1 MDMEQEDLE
10 EKEAEKKAKKSRK
23 RKLWIVGGFLFSSFS
38 LILIGC
44 IVVGLVL
51 FMVLDGEKKEPVS
64 GGGPLTGNTICRPG
78 DKQLTAADLDPH
90 LGGVFTSKGQAF
102 IDAGTQNNID
112 PVLLTAIALLETGN
126 GSSNAV
132 KKYNNPG
139 GLMNPASTNM
149 TGFIQFGTLEEGING
164 MARNLYKN
172 YIGMGITTIEA
183 IGAKYAP
190 PGAAND
196 PHGTNGLWPTLVT
209 KFAQQLGGLTFNC
222 TPADSGSVGSVG
234 DPSSSGFVLPI
245 PGNPIVTSPYGPRW
259 GTIHKGIDYGCTRG
273 QTPIGAAKAGRVG
286 LAQFGAGGSGF
297 GGYGNLVVLEHEGG
311 LWTLYG
317 HMDALSVQQGQMVQ
331 AGQQLGVC
339 GATGQV
345 TGPHLHFEIKTAFMY
360 GQVDP
365 APYMPK

>member
-1 MDMEQEDLE
+1 MKKMVFMFIGLPILVMFAFAFFFIAILQEP
-10 EKEAEKKAKKSRK
+10 KPPAT
-23 RKLWIVGGFLFSSFS
+23 GGDAPL
-38 LILIGC
+38 
-44 IVVGLVL
+44 
-51 FMVLDGEKKEPVS
+51 M
-64 GGGPLTGNTICRPG
+64 GGTICRPG
-78 DKQLTAADLDPH
+78 GKTLVADDLNPH
-90 LGGVFTSKGQAF
+90 LGGVFTGKGQSF

-112 PVLLTAIALLETGN
+112 PVLLTAIAKLETGN
-126 GSSNAV
+126 GTSNAV

-149 TGFIQFGTLEEGING
+149 TGFIQFATLEEGISG

-209 KFAQQLGGLTFNC
+209 KFVQQLGGLTFNC
-222 TPADSGSVGSVG
+222 TPAESGNVGSVG
-234 DPSSSGFVLPI
+234 DPSSHGFVLPI
-245 PGNPIVTSPYGPRW
+245 PGNPLVTSPYGPRW
-259 GTIHKGIDYGCTRG
+259 GTIHKGTDYACTRG
-273 QTPIGAAKAGRVG
+273 QTAIGAAKAGRVG
-286 LAQFGAGGSGF
+286 FAAFGASGSGF

-331 AGQQLGVC
+331 SGQQLGIC

-345 TGPHLHFEIKTAFMY
+345 TGPHLHFEVKTSFKF